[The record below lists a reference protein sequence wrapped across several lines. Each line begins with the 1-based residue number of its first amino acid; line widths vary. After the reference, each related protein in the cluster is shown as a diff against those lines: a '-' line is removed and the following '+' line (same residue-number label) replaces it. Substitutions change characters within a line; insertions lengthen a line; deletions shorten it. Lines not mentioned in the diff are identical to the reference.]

1 MSTEAA
7 APVGE
12 ALVPSPPRP
21 SFAARVLIA
30 LVRLYQKTLSH
41 LIGGHCRYQ
50 PSCSHYGLA
59 CLRMHGAVRGSY
71 YTFRRLCRCHPF
83 HRGGFDPPPP
93 VRAAS

>member
-1 MSTEAA
+1 MTTEAA

-12 ALVPSPPRP
+12 ALVPRP
-21 SFAARVLIA
+21 SLAARVLIA

-59 CLRMHGAVRGSY
+59 CLQMHGALRGSY

-93 VRAAS
+93 VRARS